1 MRDEITAQAR
11 AAVHWSPDVD
21 TVFEIGGQDSKYIS
35 LRGGQ
40 VADFQMNRICAA
52 GTGSFVE
59 EQAARMGIPLAEFG
73 PLALSAPSAVEL
85 GERCTVF
92 IETAIQSALSRGASQ
107 AEVAAGL
114 CRSIVRNY
122 LHKVVGAKPVGSR
135 VVLQGGVAYNPGIVA
150 AFQQELGERLTVS
163 PCFPISGAYGAA
175 LLALESVRGPS
186 CFHGLTQRPGRNTPP
201 GQGWRRTSPSTSG
214 RGRCCWRV

>member
-1 MRDEITAQAR
+1 M
-11 AAVHWSPDVD
+11 
-21 TVFEIGGQDSKYIS
+21 
-35 LRGGQ
+35 
-40 VADFQMNRICAA
+40 
-52 GTGSFVE
+52 
-59 EQAARMGIPLAEFG
+59 
-73 PLALSAPSAVEL
+73 EL

-135 VVLQGGVAYNPGIVA
+135 VVLRGGVAYNPGIVA
-150 AFQQELGERLTVS
+150 AFQQERGSGSRFHPVS
-163 PCFPISGAYGAA
+163 PSAAPHGAA

-186 CFHGLTQRPGRNTPP
+186 CFHGFDTAAGAEHAAGP
-201 GQGWRRTSPSTSG
+201 
-214 RGRCCWRV
+214 RGGGEHRLLPAGGGAACWRV